1 MPGRTTDKETQLII
15 EQAVQLAEKLK
26 IKKILVVC
34 ESLSLW
40 KALLPYY
47 ANHQFII
54 ALSNKKLA
62 ETITVETFLS
72 DFNGITR
79 RDRLDYILRAA
90 VESEKLKKGERIL
103 CMYSLSGHKLLDTV
117 RVARI
122 QEYYGPISPHDLK
135 RISKTIPVDLLFLVV
150 NLAIEIGQEGREG
163 LPVGTI
169 FVVGD
174 TEKVLELSKPMIFNP
189 FKGYGPEE
197 TNVFDVK
204 VQESLKELTLIDGAF
219 IIREDGVVL
228 SAGRFLHAGAG
239 KSSPMRGLGAR
250 HAAALA
256 ISHHTNSVA
265 ITVSESTGTV
275 RIFSGGKSVRTIRA
289 FRPAIHIHKKN

>member
-1 MPGRTTDKETQLII
+1 MSSLTTDKETQLII
-15 EQAVQLAEKLK
+15 EQAAVLAEKLK

-40 KALLPYY
+40 KALLPHY
-47 ANHQFII
+47 ADFQFII

-62 ETITVETFLS
+62 DNITVETFLA

-79 RDRLDYILRAA
+79 RDRLGYILRAA
-90 VESEKLKKGERIL
+90 IEAGKVKKGERIL
-103 CMYSLSGHKLLDTV
+103 CLFSLSGQKPLDTI
-117 RVARI
+117 RVQRI
-122 QEYYGPISPHDLK
+122 EEYYGPISPHDLR
-135 RISKTIPVDLLFLVV
+135 RISRSIPVDLLFLVV

-197 TNVFDVK
+197 TNIFDSK
-204 VQESLKELTLIDGAF
+204 VQDSVKELTLIDGAF

-256 ISHHTNSVA
+256 ISHHTRGVA

-289 FRPAIHIHKKN
+289 FRPPAHIHKKN

>member
-1 MPGRTTDKETQLII
+1 M
-15 EQAVQLAEKLK
+15 AEKLK

-47 ANHQFII
+47 ANHHFVI
-54 ALSNKKLA
+54 ALSSKTLSEK
-62 ETITVETFLS
+62 ITVETFLS
-72 DFNGITR
+72 DFNDLTR

-90 VESEKLKKGERIL
+90 VEAEKVKKGERVL
-103 CMYSLSGHKLLDTV
+103 CLYSLTGQKLLDTI
-117 RVARI
+117 RVVRI

-135 RISKTIPVDLLFLVV
+135 RIGKNIPVDLLFTVV
-150 NLAIEIGQEGREG
+150 NMAIEIGQEGREG

-174 TEKVLELSKPMIFNP
+174 TDKVMELSKPMIYNP
-189 FKGYGPEE
+189 FKGYGPDE
-197 TNVFDVK
+197 TNISDVK
-204 VQESLKELTLIDGAF
+204 VQESIKELTLIDGAF

-239 KSSPMRGLGAR
+239 KSPPMRGLGAR

-256 ISHHTNSVA
+256 ISHHSNCVA
-265 ITVSESTGTV
+265 ITVSESSGTV

-289 FRPAIHIHKKN
+289 FRPTSHMLKKT

>member
-1 MPGRTTDKETQLII
+1 MSERTTDKETQLLI
-15 EQAVQLAEKLK
+15 EHATQLAEKLK

-47 ANHQFII
+47 ADHQFII
-54 ALSNKKLA
+54 ALSKKKLA

-72 DFNGITR
+72 DFNGVTR
-79 RDRLDYILRAA
+79 RDRLDHILRAA
-90 VESEKLKKGERIL
+90 VEAEKVKKGERIL
-103 CMYSLSGHKLLDTV
+103 CLSSLSGQKVIDTM
-117 RVARI
+117 RVVRI

-135 RISKTIPVDLLFLVV
+135 RISKSIPVDLLFLIV

-163 LPVGTI
+163 QPVGTI

-189 FKGYGPEE
+189 FKGYSPEE
-197 TNVFDVK
+197 TNIFDVK
-204 VQESLKELTLIDGAF
+204 VQESIKELTQIDGAF

-256 ISHHTNSVA
+256 ISHHTKSVA
-265 ITVSESTGTV
+265 ITISESTGTV

-289 FRPAIHIHKKN
+289 FRPQISIHKKN